1 MRVKQELSHFVSV
14 WLLYIHRPVTYM
26 YNPLLQSINLWN
38 IFTRNDE
45 HTDRYHCCYITI
57 GYGKFTHHYTIN
69 AVCFAHDISSLTLM
83 IFCTYLLSCQFCLWS
98 WNCISY
104 LYLSCVSSS
113 AYRSQV
119 LTYVTMS
126 LQVYQLYLLELSM
139 ELLTM
144 YMYSMTLT
152 LILYMVMS

>member
-14 WLLYIHRPVTYM
+14 WLLYIHRLVTYI
-26 YNPLLQSINLWN
+26 YNLLLQSINLWN

-57 GYGKFTHHYTIN
+57 GYGKFTYHYTIN
-69 AVCFAHDISSLTLM
+69 AVCFAHDISTLRLV
-83 IFCTYLLSCQFCLWS
+83 IFCTYWLSCQFCLWS
-98 WNCISY
+98 WYCISY
-104 LYLSCVSSS
+104 LYLSFDVSSS
-113 AYRSQV
+113 AYRLMS
-119 LTYVTMS
+119 YVTML

-144 YMYSMTLT
+144 YMYSMTST

>member
-1 MRVKQELSHFVSV
+1 MRMKQELSHFVSV
-14 WLLYIHRPVTYM
+14 WYFGT
-26 YNPLLQSINLWN
+26 LLQSINLWN

-57 GYGKFTHHYTIN
+57 GYGKFTYHYTIN
-69 AVCFAHDISSLTLM
+69 AVCFAHDISTLRLV
-83 IFCTYLLSCQFCLWS
+83 IFCTYWLSCQFYLWS
-98 WNCISY
+98 WQCISY

-113 AYRSQV
+113 AYRLQV
-119 LTYVTMS
+119 LSYVTMS

-144 YMYSMTLT
+144 YMYSMTST